1 MITPKALCRHGS
13 PTPSQPGVGHSAGKN
28 NPFAMSAMAFHPLK
42 RPPLNLR
49 LWAMLALLGSLVS
62 LAVGTSFAKSLFPAL
77 GAEGT
82 TAYRLVFAML
92 MLMAV
97 FRPWRRQWVWAD
109 ALPLCLYGVTLGV
122 MNLLFYSAIKTIP
135 FGVAI
140 AIEFTGPL
148 AVAVWTS
155 KKPSDWLWVA
165 LAVWGLGL
173 LLPLPGAHAATAL
186 DPWGMGL
193 ALAAGVCWA
202 LYIVFGQRVALR
214 YGSLAT
220 PMGMLA
226 ASLVVAPIGVLHAG
240 SALLNP
246 SFLLA
251 GLTVALMSSA
261 IPYALE
267 MFALHHLPKNT
278 FSILLSLEPAVG
290 ALAGW
295 LVLSEHLTWL
305 QGLAITLVM
314 AASMGTAWS
323 AGRTASKRD

>member
-1 MITPKALCRHGS
+1 M
-13 PTPSQPGVGHSAGKN
+13 
-28 NPFAMSAMAFHPLK
+28 
-42 RPPLNLR
+42 
-49 LWAMLALLGSLVS
+49 WAMLALLGSLVS

-82 TAYRLVFAML
+82 TAYRIVFSML
-92 MLMAV
+92 MLMLV
-97 FRPWRRQWVWAD
+97 FRPWRRKWVWAD
-109 ALPLCLYGVTLGV
+109 ALPLGLYGVTLGL

-155 KKPSDWLWVA
+155 KKASDWLWVV
-165 LAVWGLGL
+165 LAATGLAL
-173 LLPLPGAHAATAL
+173 LLPLPGADTTTAL
-186 DPWGMGL
+186 DPWGML
-193 ALAAGVCWA
+193 FALSAGICWA

-220 PMGMLA
+220 PLGMLA
-226 ASLVVAPIGVLHAG
+226 AALVVAPVGVAHAG
-240 SALLNP
+240 AALLDP
-246 SFLLA
+246 QWLLA
-251 GLTVALMSSA
+251 GLAVALLSSA

-267 MFALHHLPKNT
+267 MFALNHLPKNT

-295 LVLSEHLTWL
+295 LVLAEHLTAMQL
-305 QGLAITLVM
+305 LAIMMVM
-314 AASMGTAWS
+314 AASMGTAWT
-323 AGRTASKRD
+323 AGQR

>member
-1 MITPKALCRHGS
+1 
-13 PTPSQPGVGHSAGKN
+13 
-28 NPFAMSAMAFHPLK
+28 
-42 RPPLNLR
+42 
-49 LWAMLALLGSLVS
+49 MLALMGSLVS
-62 LAVGTSFAKSLFPAL
+62 LSVGTSFAKSLFPAL

-97 FRPWRRQWVWAD
+97 FRPWRRRWVWAD
-109 ALPLCLYGVTLGV
+109 ALPLGLYGVTLGV

-155 KKPSDWLWVA
+155 QKASDWLWVA
-165 LAVWGLGL
+165 LAALGLGL
-173 LLPLPGAHAATAL
+173 LLPLPGAQAATTL
-186 DPWGMGL
+186 DPQGMGL
-193 ALAAGVCWA
+193 ALAAGICWA
-202 LYIVFGQRVALR
+202 LYIVFGQRVAMR
-214 YGSLAT
+214 YGGMAT
-220 PMGMLA
+220 PLGMLA
-226 ASLVVAPIGVLHAG
+226 AALVVAPIGVLHTG
-240 SALLNP
+240 SALFDPQWLM
-246 SFLLA
+246 A
-251 GLTVALMSSA
+251 GLAVALLSSA

-267 MFALHHLPKNT
+267 MYALNHLPKNT

-295 LVLSEHLTWL
+295 LVLSERLTL
-305 QGLAITLVM
+305 FQGMAIAMVM

-323 AGRTASKRD
+323 AGRSASTSN

>member
-1 MITPKALCRHGS
+1 
-13 PTPSQPGVGHSAGKN
+13 
-28 NPFAMSAMAFHPLK
+28 
-42 RPPLNLR
+42 
-49 LWAMLALLGSLVS
+49 MLALLGSLVS

-82 TAYRLVFAML
+82 SAYRIVFAML

-109 ALPLCLYGVTLGV
+109 ALPLGLYGVTLGV

-155 KKPSDWLWVA
+155 KRASDWLWVV
-165 LAVWGLGL
+165 LAAMGLAL
-173 LLPLPGAHAATAL
+173 LLPLPGADAATAL
-186 DPWGMGL
+186 DPLGIGL
-193 ALAAGVCWA
+193 ALGAGACWA
-202 LYIVFGQRVALR
+202 LYIVFGQRVAMR
-214 YGSLAT
+214 YGSMAT

-226 ASLVVAPIGVLHAG
+226 AALVVAPVGVFHAG
-240 SALLNP
+240 SALLDP
-246 SFLLA
+246 QWLIA
-251 GLTVALMSSA
+251 GLAVALLSSA

-267 MFALHHLPKNT
+267 MFSLNHLPKNT

-295 LVLSEHLTWL
+295 LVLSERLTPM
-305 QGLAITLVM
+305 QGLAIALVM

-323 AGRTASKRD
+323 AGRRKAPSEKDRSAI

>member
-1 MITPKALCRHGS
+1 
-13 PTPSQPGVGHSAGKN
+13 
-28 NPFAMSAMAFHPLK
+28 MAFHPLK

-155 KKPSDWLWVA
+155 KKASDWLWVA
-165 LAVWGLGL
+165 LAILGLGL
-173 LLPLPGAHAATAL
+173 LLPLPGANAATAL
-186 DPWGMGL
+186 DPLGMGL

-246 SFLLA
+246 QFLLA
-251 GLTVALMSSA
+251 GLAVALMSSA

-267 MFALHHLPKNT
+267 MFALNHLPKNT

-295 LVLSEHLTWL
+295 LVLSESLTVL
-305 QGLAITLVM
+305 QGLAIAMVM
-314 AASMGTAWS
+314 TASMGTAWS
-323 AGRTASKRD
+323 AGRSKSTPT

>member
-1 MITPKALCRHGS
+1 
-13 PTPSQPGVGHSAGKN
+13 
-28 NPFAMSAMAFHPLK
+28 
-42 RPPLNLR
+42 
-49 LWAMLALLGSLVS
+49 MLALLGSLVS
-62 LAVGTSFAKSLFPAL
+62 LSIGTSFAKSLFPAL

-97 FRPWRRQWVWAD
+97 FRPWRRKWVWAD
-109 ALPLCLYGVTLGV
+109 ALPLGLYGVTLGV

-155 KKPSDWLWVA
+155 KKASDWLWVA
-165 LAVWGLGL
+165 LAILGLGL
-173 LLPLPGAHAATAL
+173 LLPLPGADAAL
-186 DPWGMGL
+186 DPLGMGL
-193 ALAAGVCWA
+193 ALAAGICWA
-202 LYIVFGQRVALR
+202 LYIVFGQRVAMR
-214 YGSLAT
+214 YGGMAT
-220 PMGMLA
+220 PLGMLA
-226 ASLVVAPIGVLHAG
+226 AALVVAPIGVFHAG
-240 SALLNP
+240 SALFDP
-246 SFLLA
+246 QWLLA
-251 GLTVALMSSA
+251 GLAVALLSSA

-267 MFALHHLPKNT
+267 MFALNHLPKNT

-295 LVLSEHLTWL
+295 LVLSERLTPF
-305 QGLAITLVM
+305 QGLAIGMVM

-323 AGRTASKRD
+323 AGRSASNRD

>member
-1 MITPKALCRHGS
+1 
-13 PTPSQPGVGHSAGKN
+13 
-28 NPFAMSAMAFHPLK
+28 
-42 RPPLNLR
+42 
-49 LWAMLALLGSLVS
+49 MLALMGSLLS
-62 LAVGTSFAKSLFPAL
+62 LAFGTSFAKSLFPAL

-82 TAYRLVFAML
+82 TAYRIVFATL
-92 MLMAV
+92 ILMAV
-97 FRPWRRQWVWAD
+97 FRPWRRKWVWAD
-109 ALPLCLYGVTLGV
+109 ALPLGLYGVTLGV

-155 KKPSDWLWVA
+155 KKASDWLWVA
-165 LAVWGLGL
+165 LAIAGLAL
-173 LLPLPGAHAATAL
+173 LLPLPGGDAATAL
-186 DPWGMGL
+186 DPMGVFF
-193 ALAAGVCWA
+193 AFTAGICWA

-214 YGSLAT
+214 YGSMAT

-226 ASLVVAPIGVLHAG
+226 AAIVVAPIGVFHAG
-240 SALLNP
+240 TAMLDPQWLMAGLAVALL
-246 SFLLA
+246 
-251 GLTVALMSSA
+251 SSA

-267 MFALHHLPKNT
+267 MFSLNHLPKNT

-295 LVLSEHLTWL
+295 LVLAEHLTL
-305 QGLAITLVM
+305 SQGLAIALVM

-323 AGRTASKRD
+323 AGRTKP

>member
-1 MITPKALCRHGS
+1 
-13 PTPSQPGVGHSAGKN
+13 
-28 NPFAMSAMAFHPLK
+28 
-42 RPPLNLR
+42 
-49 LWAMLALLGSLVS
+49 MLALLCSLVS

-82 TAYRLVFAML
+82 TAYRLVFATV

-97 FRPWRRQWVWAD
+97 FRPWRRRWVWAD
-109 ALPLCLYGVTLGV
+109 ALPLALYGVTLGI

-155 KKPSDWLWVA
+155 KKASDWLWVA
-165 LAVWGLGL
+165 LAALGLGL
-173 LLPLPGAHAATAL
+173 LLPLPGADAATAL
-186 DPWGMGL
+186 DPQGMAF

-202 LYIVFGQRVALR
+202 LYIVFGQRVARR
-214 YGSLAT
+214 YGAMAT

-226 ASLVVAPIGVLHAG
+226 AALVVAPIGIAHAG
-240 SALLNP
+240 SALLDP
-246 SFLLA
+246 QWLLA
-251 GLTVALMSSA
+251 GLAVALLSSA
-261 IPYALE
+261 VPYALE
-267 MFALHHLPKNT
+267 MFALNHLPKNT

-295 LVLSEHLTWL
+295 LVLAENLTFF
-305 QGLAITLVM
+305 QGLAIALVM
-314 AASMGTAWS
+314 VASMGTAWS
-323 AGRTASKRD
+323 AGRSASTAP

>member
-1 MITPKALCRHGS
+1 
-13 PTPSQPGVGHSAGKN
+13 
-28 NPFAMSAMAFHPLK
+28 
-42 RPPLNLR
+42 
-49 LWAMLALLGSLVS
+49 MLALLGSLVS
-62 LAVGTSFAKSLFPAL
+62 LSIGTSFAKSLFPAL

-97 FRPWRRQWVWAD
+97 FRPWRRKWVWAD
-109 ALPLCLYGVTLGV
+109 ALPLGLYGVTLGV

-155 KKPSDWLWVA
+155 KKASDWLWVA
-165 LAVWGLGL
+165 LAILGLGL
-173 LLPLPGAHAATAL
+173 LLPLPGADAAL
-186 DPWGMGL
+186 DPLGMGL
-193 ALAAGVCWA
+193 ALAAGICWA
-202 LYIVFGQRVALR
+202 LYIVFGQRVAMR
-214 YGSLAT
+214 YGGMAT
-220 PMGMLA
+220 PLGMLA
-226 ASLVVAPIGVLHAG
+226 AALVVAPIGVLHAG
-240 SALLNP
+240 SALFDP
-246 SFLLA
+246 QWLLA
-251 GLTVALMSSA
+251 GLAVALLSSA

-267 MFALHHLPKNT
+267 MFALNHLPKNT

-295 LVLSEHLTWL
+295 LVLSERLTPF
-305 QGLAITLVM
+305 QGLAIGMVM

-323 AGRTASKRD
+323 AGRSASNRD

>member
-1 MITPKALCRHGS
+1 
-13 PTPSQPGVGHSAGKN
+13 
-28 NPFAMSAMAFHPLK
+28 
-42 RPPLNLR
+42 
-49 LWAMLALLGSLVS
+49 MLALLASLVS

-82 TAYRLVFAML
+82 TAYRIVFATL

-97 FRPWRRQWVWAD
+97 FRPWRRKWAWAD
-109 ALPLCLYGVTLGV
+109 ALPLGLYGVTLGV

-155 KKPSDWLWVA
+155 KKASDWLWVA
-165 LAVWGLGL
+165 LAIAGLAL
-173 LLPLPGAHAATAL
+173 LLPLPGGDAATAL
-186 DPWGMGL
+186 DPMGMFF
-193 ALAAGVCWA
+193 AFTAGICWA
-202 LYIVFGQRVALR
+202 LYIVFGQRVAMR
-214 YGSLAT
+214 YGSMAT

-226 ASLVVAPIGVLHAG
+226 AAIVVAPIGVFHAG
-240 SALLNP
+240 TAMLDPQWLVAGLAVALL
-246 SFLLA
+246 
-251 GLTVALMSSA
+251 SSA

-267 MFALHHLPKNT
+267 MFSLNHLPKNT

-295 LVLSEHLTWL
+295 LVLAEHLSLT
-305 QGLAITLVM
+305 QGLAIALVM

-323 AGRTASKRD
+323 AGRTKT

>member
-1 MITPKALCRHGS
+1 
-13 PTPSQPGVGHSAGKN
+13 
-28 NPFAMSAMAFHPLK
+28 
-42 RPPLNLR
+42 
-49 LWAMLALLGSLVS
+49 MLALMGSLLS
-62 LAVGTSFAKSLFPAL
+62 LAFGTSFAKSLFPAL

-82 TAYRLVFAML
+82 TAYRIVFATL
-92 MLMAV
+92 ILMAV
-97 FRPWRRQWVWAD
+97 FRPWRRKWVWAD
-109 ALPLCLYGVTLGV
+109 ALPLGLYGVTLGV

-155 KKPSDWLWVA
+155 KKASDWLWVA
-165 LAVWGLGL
+165 LAIAGLAL
-173 LLPLPGAHAATAL
+173 LLPLPGGDAATAL
-186 DPWGMGL
+186 DPMGVFF
-193 ALAAGVCWA
+193 AFTAGICWA

-214 YGSLAT
+214 YGSMAT

-226 ASLVVAPIGVLHAG
+226 AAIVVAPIGIFHAG
-240 SALLNP
+240 TAMLDPQWLVAGLAVALL
-246 SFLLA
+246 
-251 GLTVALMSSA
+251 SSA

-267 MFALHHLPKNT
+267 MFSLNHLPKNT

-295 LVLSEHLTWL
+295 LVLAEHLTL
-305 QGLAITLVM
+305 SQGLAIALVM

-323 AGRTASKRD
+323 AGLAQPTAP

>member
-1 MITPKALCRHGS
+1 
-13 PTPSQPGVGHSAGKN
+13 
-28 NPFAMSAMAFHPLK
+28 
-42 RPPLNLR
+42 
-49 LWAMLALLGSLVS
+49 MLALLGSLVS

-82 TAYRLVFAML
+82 TTYRLVFAML

-109 ALPLCLYGVTLGV
+109 ALPLCLYGVTLGI

-155 KKPSDWLWVA
+155 RKASDWLWVT
-165 LAVWGLGL
+165 LAIVGLAL
-173 LLPLPGAHAATAL
+173 LLPLPGADAASSLEPKGMLFAFTA
-186 DPWGMGL
+186 GI
-193 ALAAGVCWA
+193 CWA

-214 YGSLAT
+214 YGAMAT

-226 ASLVVAPIGVLHAG
+226 AALVVAPVGIFHAG
-240 SALLNP
+240 AALLDP
-246 SFLLA
+246 RWLLA
-251 GLTVALMSSA
+251 GLAVALLSSA

-267 MFALHHLPKNT
+267 MFALNHLPKNT

-295 LVLSEHLTWL
+295 LVLSEQPTLL
-305 QGLAITLVM
+305 QGLAIAMVM
-314 AASMGTAWS
+314 VASMGTAWS
-323 AGRTASKRD
+323 AERSKSPQP

>member
-1 MITPKALCRHGS
+1 
-13 PTPSQPGVGHSAGKN
+13 
-28 NPFAMSAMAFHPLK
+28 
-42 RPPLNLR
+42 
-49 LWAMLALLGSLVS
+49 MLALMGSLVS

-97 FRPWRRQWVWAD
+97 FRPWRRRWVWAD
-109 ALPLCLYGVTLGV
+109 AIPLGLYGVTLGV

-155 KKPSDWLWVA
+155 KKLSDWLWVVLAA
-165 LAVWGLGL
+165 LGLGL
-173 LLPLPGAHAATAL
+173 LLPWPGANQAAAL
-186 DPWGMGL
+186 DPQGMAL
-193 ALAAGVCWA
+193 ALAAGICWA
-202 LYIVFGQRVALR
+202 MYIVFGQRVARR
-214 YGSLAT
+214 YGALAT

-226 ASLVVAPIGVLHAG
+226 ATLVVAPIGVWHAG

-246 SFLLA
+246 QWLVA
-251 GLTVALMSSA
+251 GLAVALLSSA

-267 MFALHHLPKNT
+267 MFALNHLPKNT

-295 LVLSEHLTWL
+295 LVLAEHLTL
-305 QGLAITLVM
+305 SQGLAIAMVM

-323 AGRTASKRD
+323 AGRSASG

>member
-1 MITPKALCRHGS
+1 
-13 PTPSQPGVGHSAGKN
+13 
-28 NPFAMSAMAFHPLK
+28 
-42 RPPLNLR
+42 
-49 LWAMLALLGSLVS
+49 MLALLSSLVS

-82 TAYRLVFAML
+82 TAYRIVFATL

-97 FRPWRRQWVWAD
+97 FRPWRRKWVWAD
-109 ALPLCLYGVTLGV
+109 ALPLGLYGVTLGV

-155 KKPSDWLWVA
+155 KKASDWIWVA
-165 LAVWGLGL
+165 LAITGLAL
-173 LLPLPGAHAATAL
+173 LLPLPGGDASSAL
-186 DPWGMGL
+186 DPVGMFF
-193 ALAAGVCWA
+193 AFTAGICWA
-202 LYIVFGQRVALR
+202 LYIVFGQRVAQR
-214 YGSLAT
+214 YGSMAT

-226 ASLVVAPIGVLHAG
+226 AAIVVAPIGVFHAG
-240 SALLNP
+240 TAMLDPQWLMAGLAVALL
-246 SFLLA
+246 
-251 GLTVALMSSA
+251 SSA

-267 MFALHHLPKNT
+267 MFSLKHLPKNT

-295 LVLSEHLTWL
+295 LVLAEHLTL
-305 QGLAITLVM
+305 SQGLAIALVM

-323 AGRTASKRD
+323 AGRAKP

>member
-1 MITPKALCRHGS
+1 
-13 PTPSQPGVGHSAGKN
+13 
-28 NPFAMSAMAFHPLK
+28 
-42 RPPLNLR
+42 
-49 LWAMLALLGSLVS
+49 MLALMGSLVS

-97 FRPWRRQWVWAD
+97 FRPWRRRWVWAD
-109 ALPLCLYGVTLGV
+109 ALPLGLYGVTLGV

-155 KKPSDWLWVA
+155 KKASDWLWVT
-165 LAVWGLGL
+165 LAVVGLAL
-173 LLPLPGAHAATAL
+173 LLPLPGGDAATAL
-186 DPWGMGL
+186 DPIGVFF
-193 ALAAGVCWA
+193 AFTAGVCWA

-214 YGSLAT
+214 YGGMAT

-226 ASLVVAPIGVLHAG
+226 AALVVAPIGVAHAG

-246 SFLLA
+246 QWLLA
-251 GLTVALMSSA
+251 GLAVALLSSA

-267 MFALHHLPKNT
+267 MFALNHLPKNT

-295 LVLSEHLTWL
+295 LVLAEHLTL
-305 QGLAITLVM
+305 FQGLAIAMVM

-323 AGRTASKRD
+323 AGRASADLREQGLAPTK

>member
-1 MITPKALCRHGS
+1 
-13 PTPSQPGVGHSAGKN
+13 
-28 NPFAMSAMAFHPLK
+28 
-42 RPPLNLR
+42 
-49 LWAMLALLGSLVS
+49 MLALMGSLVS
-62 LAVGTSFAKSLFPAL
+62 LSVGTSFAKRLFPAL

-109 ALPLCLYGVTLGV
+109 ALPLGLYGVTLGV

-155 KKPSDWLWVA
+155 KKASDWLWVA
-165 LAVWGLGL
+165 LAILGLGL
-173 LLPLPGAHAATAL
+173 LLPLPGADVAL
-186 DPWGMGL
+186 DPLGMTL
-193 ALAAGVCWA
+193 ALAAGICWA
-202 LYIVFGQRVALR
+202 LYIVFGQRVAMR
-214 YGSLAT
+214 YGGMAT
-220 PMGMLA
+220 PLGMLA
-226 ASLVVAPIGVLHAG
+226 AALVVAPIGVLHAG

-246 SFLLA
+246 QFLLA
-251 GLTVALMSSA
+251 GLAVALMSSA

-267 MFALHHLPKNT
+267 MFALNHLPKNT

-295 LVLSEHLTWL
+295 WVLSERLTL
-305 QGLAITLVM
+305 FQGLAIAMVM
-314 AASMGTAWS
+314 AASMGAAWS
-323 AGRTASKRD
+323 AGRSASNPN